1 VVMRAVQGLSGTR
14 TLIMI
19 AHRLTSL
26 AGADT
31 VHVLEGG
38 RIVASGPPGQ
48 VLPQV
53 ARAGDQG

>member
-1 VVMRAVQGLSGTR
+1 MRAVQGLAGTR

-31 VHVLEGG
+31 VHVLE
-38 RIVASGPPGQ
+38 ITSGSW
-48 VLPQV
+48 
-53 ARAGDQG
+53 